1 MNHRLGTLIDATEE
15 AAESE
20 LRRIDCELDLF
31 NERAFKCSDL
41 IKIHEKKYLNEIER
55 ENKALDEVLEKY
67 KQPEAQLQRVLSI
80 QEAILEELEQYSG
93 QFKRPEKYFAI
104 NLLDG
109 TDEREILNAKARLST
124 RYLQDT
130 CDVISSKKPPML
142 DSHFLTE
149 LEQLELKL
157 VIKT

>member
-1 MNHRLGTLIDATEE
+1 MSQGPNTLD
-15 AAESE
+15 
-20 LRRIDCELDLF
+20 DDDDELDFL
-31 NERAFKCSDL
+31 ERKAARCARL
-41 IKIHEKKYLNEIER
+41 VEEHERRHLNEIKR
-55 ENKALDEVLEKY
+55 QNKALNEVLEKY
-67 KQPEAQLQRVLSI
+67 KQPEAHLERVINI

-109 TDEREILNAKARLST
+109 TDEREMLNSKARMST

-130 CDVISSKKPPML
+130 CDLISSKKPPML
-142 DSHFLTE
+142 NSHFLTQ
-149 LEQLELKL
+149 LEELELKL